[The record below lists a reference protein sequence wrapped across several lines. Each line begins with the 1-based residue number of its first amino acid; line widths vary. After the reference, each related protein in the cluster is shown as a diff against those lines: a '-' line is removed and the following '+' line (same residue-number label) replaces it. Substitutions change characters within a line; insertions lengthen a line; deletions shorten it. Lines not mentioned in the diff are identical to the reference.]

1 MSVFRR
7 GAPEAPR
14 IVIGDDHPL
23 VQAALRSALAG
34 AFPLATIEEC
44 PNIDKVVAAVRE
56 APEPIDLVLLDLNM
70 PGSSGLAGLF
80 LMLSYF
86 PTIPVAVLSAAEDA
100 ATIRRAMAGGASGY
114 IPKSLA
120 LGDMVAAIGTI
131 LAGGLWA
138 PVGSGTNPAIDE
150 HDLTA
155 ARRFASLSPQQL
167 RILAMIV
174 QGRLNKQIAGELG
187 VSEQTVKIHVSTIFR
202 KLGVATR
209 TQAAVLAGS
218 TAGLNMAGSTS

>member
-1 MSVFRR
+1 MSLIRH
-7 GAPEAPR
+7 EAPH

-23 VQAALRSALAG
+23 VQAALRSALSS
-34 AFPLATIEEC
+34 AFPQATIEEC
-44 PNIDKVVAAVRE
+44 PDLDAVVSTVRRS
-56 APEPIDLVLLDLNM
+56 PDVVDLVLLDLNM

-86 PTIPVAVLSAAEDA
+86 PTVPVAILSAAEDV

-114 IPKSLA
+114 IPKSLGLA
-120 LGDMVAAIGTI
+120 DMISAIKAI
-131 LAGGLWA
+131 LAGDLWA
-138 PVGSGTNPAIDE
+138 PAALDRDAGLDE
-150 HDLTA
+150 EDMAT

-218 TAGLNMAGSTS
+218 ITGLSAIKPGP